1 MELLEVM
8 RHRRSI
14 RRYTDEEVPEEKL
27 EKILQAALLA
37 PTSRNM
43 HPWQFY
49 VIKDK
54 AVLEK
59 LSKAKQHGANLLA
72 GCNTAIAVFADSE
85 LADTWIEDSA
95 IALAYM
101 DLMAAEQGV
110 GSCWVQFRMRKDAD
124 GADAEQ
130 NVRDI
135 LGVELPQRLV
145 GVLALGMPGE
155 KREPYELS
163 ELMWERVHK

>member
-14 RRYTDEEVPEEKL
+14 RRYKEEEIPEEKL

-43 HPWQFY
+43 RPWQFH
-49 VIKDK
+49 VIRDKDT
-54 AVLEK
+54 LQK
-59 LSKAKQHGANLLA
+59 LAGAKQHGAALIA
-72 GCNTAIAVFADSE
+72 GADTAIAVFADSE
-85 LADTWIEDSA
+85 QADTWIEDSA

-110 GSCWVQFRMRKDAD
+110 GSCWVQMRMRKDAS
-124 GADAEQ
+124 GGDAEQ

-135 LGVELPQRLV
+135 LNVQLPWRLV
-145 GVLALGMPGE
+145 GILALGVPNE
-155 KREPYELS
+155 SKPPYEMESLQ
-163 ELMWERVHK
+163 WEKVIR